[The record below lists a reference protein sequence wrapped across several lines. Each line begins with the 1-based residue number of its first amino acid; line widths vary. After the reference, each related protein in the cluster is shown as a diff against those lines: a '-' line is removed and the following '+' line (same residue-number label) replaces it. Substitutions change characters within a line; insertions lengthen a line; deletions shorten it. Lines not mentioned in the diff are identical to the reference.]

1 MILECP
7 NRQHVIDRTL
17 VKFCYLESNLFHQT
31 NHSPS
36 KFQNTLL
43 YKSCIYY
50 RLYIYIYKFH
60 AIFSPLFQIIV
71 DGRDKNAVDIDGQR
85 LPTLVYMARE
95 KRHQWPHNFKAGA
108 MNALVS
114 FQLKFV
120 HWLSSSYVRYNFFS
134 LSHHSITFY

>member
-1 MILECP
+1 MPKSTTRYWSNSSQILLP
-7 NRQHVIDRTL
+7 R
-17 VKFCYLESNLFHQT
+17 VKFIPSNKPFSIKISEYTPLQKLYLLQI
-31 NHSPS
+31 
-36 KFQNTLL
+36 
-43 YKSCIYY
+43 IYI
-50 RLYIYIYKFH
+50 YIYIYKFH
-60 AIFSPLFQIIV
+60 AIFSPLFQIII

-95 KRHQWPHNFKAGA
+95 KRPQWPHNFKAGA